1 MIARKT
7 LAVLTLAIL
16 AGMGGKLTAQEPPVE
31 ATENPTTTTEDPAA
45 EASAPPTAEPA
56 DKPIYTS
63 RRARDQALLA
73 RALPEEVRWLELP
86 SGQQLALYKPAEAR
100 TTRGALLIIQGH
112 MEPPGWHPIMDNP
125 RQGLPRHGWATLAL
139 NLPAP
144 TPAAPPPRP
153 LEPSVEQS
161 QTVPAEEQQP
171 EERQPVEDQ
180 PPAAEQPASSQ
191 VPSPDPAPPAA
202 AVEVQPSREELIDQS
217 LEAAFTW
224 LAEENLSPVVL
235 MLDASLA
242 LEILAVL
249 EARPEAAPSALVLV
263 HLQSHRTFSLSELE
277 TLYSNPALPVLDV
290 FVTSELARLTDVR
303 QKHKGV
309 ALRQQLAH
317 YRQLELP
324 ESPPLALRD
333 ASSAWVEQVRG
344 FMQRKPPKQ

>member
-16 AGMGGKLTAQEPPVE
+16 AGMGGELAAQEPPAE
-31 ATENPTTTTEDPAA
+31 AAENPTTTAEDPAP
-45 EASAPPTAEPA
+45 EASAPPTAEPTEE
-56 DKPIYTS
+56 PIYAS

-73 RALPEEVRWLELP
+73 KALPEEVRWLELA

-125 RQGLPRHGWATLAL
+125 RQALPRHGWATLAI

-144 TPAAPPPRP
+144 APPAPAPRP
-153 LEPSVEQS
+153 IEPPVEQRQQVS
-161 QTVPAEEQQP
+161 AEEQQP
-171 EERQPVEDQ
+171 EEAQ
-180 PPAAEQPASSQ
+180 PPAEEQPPGSQ
-191 VPSPDPAPPAA
+191 EPSTEATAPATTT
-202 AVEVQPSREELIDQS
+202 EEQPSREELIDQS

-263 HLQSHRTFSLSELE
+263 HLQSHQAFSLSELE
-277 TLYSNPALPVLDV
+277 TLYSNPALPLLDV

-309 ALRQQLAH
+309 ALRQQLEH
-317 YRQLELP
+317 YRQLELT
-324 ESPPLALRD
+324 EKA
-333 ASSAWVEQVRG
+333 AAQAWMEKLRG
-344 FMQRKPPKQ
+344 FMQRKPLKR